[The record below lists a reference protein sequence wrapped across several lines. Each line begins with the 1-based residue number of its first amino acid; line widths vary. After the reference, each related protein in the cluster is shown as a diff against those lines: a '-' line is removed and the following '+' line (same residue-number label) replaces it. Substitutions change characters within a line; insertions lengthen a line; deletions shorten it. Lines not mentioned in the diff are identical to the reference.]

1 MCHLVHCYSLMNV
14 GQLVNRAID
23 YWIGL
28 LCVVGAVRVEVPR
41 TCTAVRQHYRVFTQ
55 ILQSGKQKCWEA
67 ACLGQG
73 HTANHCHDFPGHSA
87 LLLANSTLRQEV
99 FWFKCT
105 GMGFYTR
112 SPQQHELHVSG
123 DTFMCFAWLCV
134 SVGEGWDCSWLS
146 VTAQRSQW
154 LVQWTLTWSRLVC
167 TKSTPTLTDSSG
179 ILLK

>member
-1 MCHLVHCYSLMNV
+1 MLLEQRGWKSPGLV
-14 GQLVNRAID
+14 QLS
-23 YWIGL
+23 
-28 LCVVGAVRVEVPR
+28 VRR
-41 TCTAVRQHYRVFTQ
+41 HYRIFTQ
-55 ILQSGKQKCWEA
+55 ILQSGKRKRWEV
-67 ACLGQG
+67 ACFGQG
-73 HTANHCHDFPGHSA
+73 PQQVTVRFPWA
-87 LLLANSTLRQEV
+87 LTLALVNSTLRQEV
-99 FWFKCT
+99 FWFKWT

-134 SVGEGWDCSWLS
+134 SVGEGWDCNRLS
-146 VTAQRSQW
+146 VSAQKSQW